1 MSGPRCNLP
10 PERHEEILAKFT
22 GALSADEEDKIR
34 NMFPQYLFFRNEFP
48 DDGWEVS
55 STPVRLCTCTACR
68 ETFEAVRGNYPRGK
82 LHGEPCNCP
91 HCGREVEGR
100 AVHKYRYE
108 MRSLEQ
114 WIKTAVLRVE
124 DGALLIEAGNARRR
138 FNWDDLIGDITW
150 EPVRRYYIKAPEK
163 TDCHVAGAPRNDGGG
178 VVQGWYQ
185 KCVEWGY
192 DGLCG
197 RYLEPKFEWTARK
210 TVEDAFH
217 PEIYTYN
224 GAYNVVGLEKAL
236 ELPGFKY
243 CQIEDFY
250 YDRYAA
256 DILGTG
262 DGPVVCIETED
273 GILHPSRARQ
283 HAPLNRAPEAARWIV
298 PYLAWYALHPR
309 IEMAVKLGFADAVEE
324 LIEYGKKNACLLNWN
339 AKTPKDFLRLRAED
353 AKAVLRAGI
362 GLDGLRKWK
371 ERAGGLRFGRYMEIM
386 ERVGKE
392 NMGMLCSCASDAG
405 RGLETALRYVE
416 SLRPPCPQYGV
427 PLRDILRAWSD
438 YLHMAHTLGYDL
450 SEKTVAMPRDLQQR
464 HDAAAETIK
473 VESGREEMKKYKRR
487 RRMLEKKFAFAL
499 DGLRVVVPVSSAEIV
514 QEGKTLHHCVGG
526 YAARH
531 IEGKTTILFIRKRR
545 TPGRSFLTVE
555 LTQDKRGRVS
565 VVQIHGYRN
574 EGYASG
580 AEKEAVRP
588 STRYKWFLDAW
599 IGWVNAGSPRD
610 KDGAPILESEK
621 TKVKSEEER
630 SA

>member
-10 PERHEEILAKFT
+10 QERHEEILAKFSGT
-22 GALSADEEDKIR
+22 LSADEENQIR
-34 NMFPQYLFFRNEFP
+34 DMFPQYLFFRNEYT
-48 DDGWEVS
+48 DDGWEAS
-55 STPVRLCTCTACR
+55 STPVRLCTCTACH

-91 HCGREVEGR
+91 HCGRQVEGR
-100 AVHKYRYE
+100 AAHKYRYE

-114 WIKTAVLRVE
+114 WVKTAVLRIE

-150 EPVRRYYIKAPEK
+150 EPVRRYYIAP
-163 TDCHVAGAPRNDGGG
+163 G
-178 VVQGWYQ
+178 VVQGWYYG
-185 KCVEWGY
+185 VVPESWW
-192 DGLCG
+192 CG
-197 RYLEPKFEWTARK
+197 QYMMEWTARK

-217 PEIYTYN
+217 PEMYTYN
-224 GAYNVVGLEKAL
+224 GAYRIVGLEKAL
-236 ELPGFKY
+236 ALPAFKY

-250 YDRYAA
+250 YDQYAA

-262 DGPVVCIETED
+262 DGPIVCIETED
-273 GILHPSRARQ
+273 GILHPPRARRR
-283 HAPLNRAPEAARWIV
+283 APLNRAPDAARWIV
-298 PYLAWYALHPR
+298 PYLAWYALHPQ
-309 IEMAVKLGFADAVEE
+309 IEMAVKLGFSDAVEE
-324 LIEYGKKNACLLNWN
+324 LIEYGRKNAKLLNWR
-339 AKTPKDFLRLRAED
+339 AKSPKDFLKLPAQD
-353 AKAVLRAGI
+353 AKAVQRAGI
-362 GLDGLRKWK
+362 GLDGLKKWK
-371 ERAGGLRFGRYMEIM
+371 KQAGSLRFGRYMEIM

-392 NMGMLCSCASDAG
+392 NMDMLCSCASDAG
-405 RGLETALRYVE
+405 CSLEAALRYAE
-416 SLRPPCPQYGV
+416 HLRPPCPQYGV
-427 PLRDILRAWSD
+427 PMRDILRAWND

-487 RRMLEKKFAFAL
+487 RRMLEKKYGFAME
-499 DGLRVVVPVSSAEIV
+499 GLRVVIPVSSAEIV

-555 LTQDKRGRVS
+555 LQQDKRGRVS
-565 VVQIHGYRN
+565 IVQIHGYRN

-599 IGWVNAGSPRD
+599 LGWVNAGSPRD
-610 KDGAPILESEK
+610 KDGSPVLSGTEK
-621 TKVKSEEER
+621 TEEV
-630 SA
+630 AV

>member
-1 MSGPRCNLP
+1 MSGPRCKLP

-22 GALSADEEDKIR
+22 GTLSADEENTIR
-34 NMFPQYLFFRNEFP
+34 DMFPQYLFFSNEYT

-91 HCGREVEGR
+91 HCGRQVEGR

-108 MRSLEQ
+108 MSSLEQ

-150 EPVRRYYIKAPEK
+150 EPVRRYYIKAGK
-163 TDCHVAGAPRNDGGG
+163 TDCHANAAALARNDSGGM
-178 VVQGWYQ
+178 VQAWYYGAVPGSWWCGQ
-185 KCVEWGY
+185 YMLEWM
-192 DGLCG
+192 
-197 RYLEPKFEWTARK
+197 ARK

-217 PEIYTYN
+217 PIMYKYN
-224 GAYNVVGLEKAL
+224 GAYRIVGLEKAL
-236 ELPGFKY
+236 ERKEWKY
-243 CQIEDFY
+243 CQIQDFY
-250 YDRYAA
+250 TYQYGA
-256 DILGTG
+256 DIVGYTPWPLSGL
-262 DGPVVCIETED
+262 V
-273 GILHPSRARQ
+273 RAEPGGMLRP
-283 HAPLNRAPEAARWIV
+283 ARAPGRSTGRSGDSARWIV
-298 PYLAWYALHPR
+298 PYLAWYALHPQ
-309 IEMAVKLGFADAVEE
+309 IEMAVKLGFSDAVSE
-324 LIEYGKKNACLLNWN
+324 LIEDGRKNAKILNWR
-339 AKTPKDFLRLRAED
+339 AKSPKDFLRLKPED
-353 AKAVLRAGI
+353 TKAVLRAGI

-371 ERAGGLRFGRYMEIM
+371 ERAGDLSFGRYMEIV

-392 NMGMLCSCASDAG
+392 NMDMLCSCAKDAG
-405 RGLETALRYVE
+405 CGLPAAARYVE

-427 PLRDILRAWSD
+427 PLREILRSWND

-487 RRMLEKKFAFAL
+487 RRMLEKKYGFAME
-499 DGLRVVVPVSSAEIV
+499 GLRVVIPVSSAEIV

-555 LTQDKRGRVS
+555 LYEERGKIKIRQV
-565 VVQIHGYRN
+565 HGYWN
-574 EGYASG
+574 EGYAK
-580 AEKEAVRP
+580 ADEREAVRP
-588 STRYKWFLDAW
+588 ATRYAWFLDAW
-599 IGWVNAGSPRD
+599 LGWVNDGSPRD
-610 KDGAPILESEK
+610 KAGNPVLPGTDKEK
-621 TKVKSEEER
+621 EKAV
-630 SA
+630 

>member
-1 MSGPRCNLP
+1 MSGPKCNLP
-10 PERHEEILAKFT
+10 PERHEEILKKFD
-22 GALSADEEDKIR
+22 GVLSADEENQIR
-34 NMFPQYLFFRNEFP
+34 DMFPQYLFFRNEYT
-48 DDGWEVS
+48 DDGWEAS
-55 STPVRLCTCTACR
+55 STPVRLCTCTACH

-91 HCGREVEGR
+91 HCGRQVEGR
-100 AVHKYRYE
+100 AAHKYRYE

-114 WIKTAVLRVE
+114 WVKTAVLRIE

-138 FNWDDLIGDITW
+138 FSWDDLIGDITW
-150 EPVRRYYIKAPEK
+150 EPVRRYYIKAGDMRAAEGVGPYK
-163 TDCHVAGAPRNDGGG
+163 GCGG
-178 VVQGWYQ
+178 VVQGWYYG
-185 KCVEWGY
+185 VVPGSWR
-192 DGLCG
+192 CG
-197 RYLEPKFEWTARK
+197 WTARK

-217 PEIYTYN
+217 PEMYTYN

-250 YDRYAA
+250 HDRYAA

-262 DGPVVCIETED
+262 DGPIVCIETED
-273 GILHPSRARQ
+273 GILHPPRARR
-283 HAPLNRAPEAARWIV
+283 HAPLNRAPDAARWIV
-298 PYLAWYALHPR
+298 PYLAWYALHPQ

-324 LIEYGKKNACLLNWN
+324 LIEYGRKNARLLNWK
-339 AKTPKDFLRLRAED
+339 AKTPKDFLKLGAEGT
-353 AKAVLRAGI
+353 KAVLRAEI

-371 ERAGGLRFGRYMEIM
+371 EQAGGLRFDRYIEIM
-386 ERVGKE
+386 ERVGKD
-392 NMGMLCSCASDAG
+392 NMDMLCSCASDAG
-405 RGLETALRYVE
+405 RGLEVALRYVE
-416 SLRPPCPQYGV
+416 GLRPPCPQYGV
-427 PLRDILRAWSD
+427 PLHDILRAWSD

-450 SEKTVAMPRDLQQR
+450 SEKTVAMPKDLQQR

-499 DGLRVVVPVSSAEIV
+499 DGLRVVIPVSSAEIV
-514 QEGKTLHHCVGG
+514 QEGKTLHHCVGD

-555 LTQDKRGRVS
+555 LQQDKRGRVS
-565 VVQIHGYRN
+565 IVQIHGYRN

-580 AEKEAVRP
+580 AEEEAVRP

-599 IGWVNAGSPRD
+599 LGWVNAGSPRD
-610 KDGAPILESEK
+610 KDGAPILESDK
-621 TKVKSEEER
+621 AKVKNEEER

>member
-1 MSGPRCNLP
+1 MSGPKCNLP
-10 PERHEEILAKFT
+10 PERHEEILKKFD
-22 GALSADEEDKIR
+22 GVLSADEENQIR
-34 NMFPQYLFFRNEFP
+34 DMFPQYLFFRNEYT
-48 DDGWEVS
+48 DDGWEAS
-55 STPVRLCTCTACR
+55 STPVRFCTCTACH

-91 HCGREVEGR
+91 HCGRQVEGR
-100 AVHKYRYE
+100 AAHKYKYD

-150 EPVRRYYIKAPEK
+150 EPVRRYYIAP
-163 TDCHVAGAPRNDGGG
+163 G
-178 VVQGWYQ
+178 VVQGWYYGVVPGSWRCGQ
-185 KCVEWGY
+185 YMLEWI
-192 DGLCG
+192 
-197 RYLEPKFEWTARK
+197 ARK
-210 TVEDAFH
+210 TVVDPFN
-217 PEIYTYN
+217 PVMYNYN
-224 GAYNVVGLEKAL
+224 GAYRIVGLEKAL
-236 ELPGFKY
+236 EVPAFKY

-250 YDRYAA
+250 YDRYAD

-262 DGPVVCIETED
+262 DEPIVCIETED
-273 GILHPSRARQ
+273 GILHPPRARRR
-283 HAPLNRAPEAARWIV
+283 APLNRAPDTARWIV
-298 PYLAWYALHPR
+298 PYLAWYALHPQ

-324 LIEYGKKNACLLNWN
+324 LIEYGRKNAKLLNWR
-339 AKTPKDFLRLRAED
+339 AKSPKDFLKLPAQD
-353 AKAVLRAGI
+353 AKAVQRAGI
-362 GLDGLRKWK
+362 GLDGLKKWK
-371 ERAGGLRFGRYMEIM
+371 KQAGSLRFGRYMEIM

-392 NMGMLCSCASDAG
+392 NMAMLCACASDAG
-405 RGLETALRYVE
+405 CSLEAALRYAE
-416 SLRPPCPQYGV
+416 HLRPPCPQYGV
-427 PLRDILRAWSD
+427 PMRDILRAWND

-487 RRMLEKKFAFAL
+487 RRMLEKKYGFAME
-499 DGLRVVVPVSSAEIV
+499 GLRVVIPVSSAEIV

-555 LTQDKRGRVS
+555 LQQDKRGRVS
-565 VVQIHGYRN
+565 IVQIHGYRN

-588 STRYKWFLDAW
+588 STRYKWFLNAW
-599 IGWVNAGSPRD
+599 LGWVNAGSQRD
-610 KDGAPILESEK
+610 KSGSPVLPGIDK
-621 TKVKSEEER
+621 TKEKAV
-630 SA
+630 

>member
-10 PERHEEILAKFT
+10 PERHEEILKKFD
-22 GALSADEEDKIR
+22 GVLSADEENQIR
-34 NMFPQYLFFRNEFP
+34 DMFPQYLFFRNEYT

-100 AVHKYRYE
+100 AAHKYRYE

-114 WIKTAVLRVE
+114 WVKTAVLRIE

-150 EPVRRYYIKAPEK
+150 EPVRRYYIAP
-163 TDCHVAGAPRNDGGG
+163 G
-178 VVQGWYQ
+178 VVQGWMH
-185 KCVEWGY
+185 KCVQWGCSWN
-192 DGLCG
+192 GT
-197 RYLEPKFEWTARK
+197 EPVFAWTAQQS
-210 TVEDAFH
+210 VQDAFSAVM
-217 PEIYTYN
+217 YTYN
-224 GAYNVVGLEKAL
+224 GAYRIVGLEKAL
-236 ELPGFKY
+236 EVPAFKY
-243 CQIEDFY
+243 CQIEGFY

-262 DGPVVCIETED
+262 DGPIVCIETED
-273 GILHPSRARQ
+273 GILHPPRARR
-283 HAPLNRAPEAARWIV
+283 HAPLNRAPDAARWIV
-298 PYLAWYALHPR
+298 PYLAWYALHPQ

-324 LIEYGKKNACLLNWN
+324 LIEYGRKNARLLNWK
-339 AKTPKDFLRLRAED
+339 AKTPKDFLKLPAQD
-353 AKAVLRAGI
+353 AKAVQRAGI
-362 GLDGLRKWK
+362 GLDGLKKWK
-371 ERAGGLRFGRYMEIM
+371 EQAGGLSFGRYMEIM

-392 NMGMLCSCASDAG
+392 NMAMLCACAKEAG
-405 RGLETALRYVE
+405 CGLPTAARYVE
-416 SLRPPCPQYGV
+416 HLRPPCPQYGV
-427 PLRDILRAWSD
+427 PLRDILRVWSD

-473 VESGREEMKKYKRR
+473 VESGREEIKKYKRR

-580 AEKEAVRP
+580 TEKETVRP

-599 IGWVNAGSPRD
+599 LGWVNAGSPRD
-610 KDGAPILESEK
+610 KDGAPILESDK
-621 TKVKSEEER
+621 AKVKNEEER

>member
-10 PERHEEILAKFT
+10 PERHEEILARFS
-22 GALSADEEDKIR
+22 GDLSIDEENAIR
-34 NMFPQYLFFRNEFP
+34 DMFPQYLFFRNEYT

-91 HCGREVEGR
+91 NCGREVEGR

-124 DGALLIEAGNARRR
+124 YGALLIEAGNVRRR

-150 EPVRRYYIKAPEK
+150 EPVRRYYIAP
-163 TDCHVAGAPRNDGGG
+163 G
-178 VVQGWYQ
+178 VVQGWYHR
-185 KCVEWGY
+185 CVEWGY
-192 DGLCG
+192 DRFCG
-197 RYLEPKFEWTARK
+197 RYLEPKFEWTAQK
-210 TVEDAFH
+210 TVEDAFN
-217 PEIYTYN
+217 PVMYTYN
-224 GAYNVVGLEKAL
+224 GAYRIVGLEKAL

-250 YDRYAA
+250 YDQYAA

-262 DGPVVCIETED
+262 DGPIVPIETED
-273 GILHPSRARQ
+273 GILHPPRARRR
-283 HAPLNRAPEAARWIV
+283 APLKRAPDAARWIV
-298 PYLAWYALHPR
+298 PYLAWYALHPQ

-324 LIEYGKKNACLLNWN
+324 LIEYGKKNARLLNWK
-339 AKTPKDFLRLRAED
+339 AKTPKDFLKLRAED
-353 AKAVLRAGI
+353 AKAALRAEI

-371 ERAGGLRFGRYMEIM
+371 EQAGSLGITRYLEIM
-386 ERVGKE
+386 ERVGKD
-392 NMGMLCSCASDAG
+392 NMDMLCSCAEDAG
-405 RGLETALRYVE
+405 CSLPAAANYVE
-416 SLRPPCPQYGV
+416 RLRPPCPQYGV

-438 YLHMAHTLGYDL
+438 YLDMAHTLGYDL
-450 SEKTVAMPRDLQQR
+450 SEKTVAMPKDLQRR
-464 HDAAAETIK
+464 HDAAAETIR
-473 VESGREEMKKYKRR
+473 VESGRAEEMKKYKRR
-487 RRMLEKKFAFAL
+487 RRMLEKKFAFAME
-499 DGLRVVVPVSSAEIV
+499 GLRVVVPVSSAEIV

-555 LTQDKRGRVS
+555 LKEDKRGCWS
-565 VVQIHGYRN
+565 IVQVHGYRN
-574 EGYASG
+574 EEYASG
-580 AEKEAVRP
+580 KAKEAVRP
-588 STRYKWFLDAW
+588 SIRYKWFLDCW
-599 IGWVNAGSPRD
+599 LGWVNDGSPRD
-610 KDGAPILESEK
+610 KDGNPVLPGTDK
-621 TKVKSEEER
+621 TKEE
-630 SA
+630 AV